1 MSETRYICR
10 DCSFTI
16 GVGADVSAAAAEAVA
31 RSHAKQYRH
40 RMTKWVMEEIAA
52 V

>member
-16 GVGADVSAAAAEAVA
+16 GVGADVSAMAAEAVA
-31 RSHAKQYRH
+31 RSHAKQFRH
-40 RMTKWVMEEIAA
+40 RMTKWVTEE
-52 V
+52 VLVV